1 MAIKKQNDG
10 TYMVDVSMGAD
21 VLGNRTRI
29 RKKGIKTYT
38 EAEQIE
44 ADLIKQKK
52 DKKTIKNNLLVKEV
66 YTEYID
72 DFERKIAENSK
83 KTNTTRTKKSVFEN
97 HIIPHLGDIKITKI
111 TEEHIEKIH
120 EIWKNEKG
128 TRTKDNQ
135 KNATLIKYHKQLSA
149 FLNWCVKKKY
159 ITYNPAR
166 EIGNF
171 KKEKKEQEYLTIEE
185 FVQLM
190 KSITDVR
197 DKFIITLL
205 FYCGLRIGELL
216 GIKKENFR
224 INENEPFLY
233 IKNTWSN
240 GVVYDETKTE
250 SSYDKIYLDEFSI
263 NAYQE
268 YHQHYKNFD
277 FYNESDF
284 LFPSS
289 KSKGKIL
296 SDTAIR
302 DMIKKYM
309 KESGITKKITPH
321 KFRHSC
327 AALLIAMGM
336 QLEDIK
342 DRLRHSSIK
351 TTSDVYGHMYDTR
364 KKSTANSMSNFVKE
378 KFSL

>member
-1 MAIKKQNDG
+1 
-10 TYMVDVSMGAD
+10 MVDVSMGSD

-44 ADLIKQKK
+44 ANLIKQKK

-66 YTEYID
+66 YTEYIEE
-72 DFERKIAENSK
+72 FEKKILENST
-83 KTNTTRTKKSVFEN
+83 KTDATRTKKSVFEK
-97 HIIPHLGDIKITKI
+97 HIIPHLGNIKITKI

-128 TRTKDNQ
+128 TRTKENQ

-159 ITYNPAR
+159 IKYNPAR

-185 FVQLM
+185 FVKLM
-190 KSITDVR
+190 KSITNVR

-224 INENEPFLY
+224 INENEPYVY

-250 SSYDKIYLDEFSI
+250 SSYDKVYLDEFSI

-268 YHQHYKNFD
+268 YHNYYKNYD
-277 FYNESDF
+277 FIMKVYFYSQI
-284 LFPSS
+284 L
-289 KSKGKIL
+289 KLKGKYYQI
-296 SDTAIR
+296 
-302 DMIKKYM
+302 
-309 KESGITKKITPH
+309 
-321 KFRHSC
+321 
-327 AALLIAMGM
+327 
-336 QLEDIK
+336 QQ
-342 DRLRHSSIK
+342 
-351 TTSDVYGHMYDTR
+351 
-364 KKSTANSMSNFVKE
+364 
-378 KFSL
+378 

>member
-66 YTEYID
+66 YTEYIE

-171 KKEKKEQEYLTIEE
+171 KKEKK
-185 FVQLM
+185 
-190 KSITDVR
+190 
-197 DKFIITLL
+197 
-205 FYCGLRIGELL
+205 C
-216 GIKKENFR
+216 
-224 INENEPFLY
+224 
-233 IKNTWSN
+233 
-240 GVVYDETKTE
+240 
-250 SSYDKIYLDEFSI
+250 
-263 NAYQE
+263 
-268 YHQHYKNFD
+268 
-277 FYNESDF
+277 
-284 LFPSS
+284 
-289 KSKGKIL
+289 
-296 SDTAIR
+296 
-302 DMIKKYM
+302 
-309 KESGITKKITPH
+309 
-321 KFRHSC
+321 
-327 AALLIAMGM
+327 
-336 QLEDIK
+336 
-342 DRLRHSSIK
+342 
-351 TTSDVYGHMYDTR
+351 
-364 KKSTANSMSNFVKE
+364 
-378 KFSL
+378 